1 MTVRELYKELDERIP
16 RTLSFAWDNDGL
28 MCCPDGSR
36 EVKRVLVALDV
47 TGEVAEIA
55 IEGGY
60 DVILSHHPFIFKG
73 LKALDDE
80 GAISAKAIRLLQS
93 NISVMSFH
101 TRLDCAS
108 GGVNDKLCEL
118 LELGYVE
125 DMLEEGLPL
134 GRIGELDEPMNAERF
149 AALVKEVLE
158 APCVLL
164 SDARVGVKRVAVC
177 GGSGGDLLNTARKMG
192 ADTFV
197 SGRVGYHEM
206 TDAPDFCNKKM
217 NIIEAGHF
225 YTEHPVC
232 EVLLDLVC
240 EIDPKIECD
249 ICNSNVIKVI

>member
-1 MTVRELYKELDERIP
+1 MTVRELYQKLDERIP
-16 RTLSFAWDNDGL
+16 RSLSFSWDNDGL
-28 MCCPDGSR
+28 MCCPDGAR

-47 TGEVAEIA
+47 TGEVTEIA

-80 GAISAKAIRLLQS
+80 GAISAKAIRLLQN

-101 TRLDCAS
+101 TRLDCAE

-118 LELGYVE
+118 LDLGYVE
-125 DMLEEGLPL
+125 DMLEDGLPL
-134 GRIGELDEPMNAERF
+134 GRIGNFDVPMSATEF
-149 AALVKEVLE
+149 AATVKEVLD

-164 SDARVGVKRVAVC
+164 ADAGAEVRRVAVC

-206 TDAPDFCNKKM
+206 TDAPDFCEKL

-240 EIDPKIECD
+240 EIDPEIECD
-249 ICNSNVIKVI
+249 ICNSNCIKVI

>member
-1 MTVRELYKELDERIP
+1 MTVRELYKRLDERIP
-16 RTLSFAWDNDGL
+16 RSLSFSWDNDGL
-28 MCCPDGSR
+28 MCCPDGAR

-47 TGEVAEIA
+47 TGEVADIA
-55 IEGGY
+55 VNGGY

-80 GAISAKAIRLLQS
+80 GAISAKAIRLLQN

-101 TRLDCAS
+101 TRLDCVE

-118 LELGYVE
+118 LDLGYVE
-125 DMLEEGLPL
+125 EIFDEGLPL
-134 GRIGELDEPMNAERF
+134 GRIGYLDAPMSAEDF
-149 AALVKEVLE
+149 ARLVKEVLD

-164 SDARVGVKRVAVC
+164 SDAGAEVKRVALC
-177 GGSGGDLLNTARKMG
+177 GGSGGDLLNIARQMG

-206 TDAPDFCNKKM
+206 TDAPDFCEKM

-225 YTEHPVC
+225 YTEAPVC

-240 EIDPKIECD
+240 ETDPEIECD
-249 ICNSNVIKVI
+249 ICNSNVIKMI